1 MIGARGTAF
10 SPNVALLIAGR
21 IVVGFGIG
29 IASMSAPL
37 YVSEVA
43 PAKVRGSLVSLNQL
57 AITTGIVIS
66 YLIDYGL
73 SPIQG

>member
-29 IASMSAPL
+29 IAPT
-37 YVSEVA
+37 
-43 PAKVRGSLVSLNQL
+43 KVRGSLVSLNQL